1 MNVISLSCESR
12 QSFGKQPS
20 KELRRKDLV
29 PGIVYGGKEVIHFFI
44 DETALKPIIYTP
56 DFNLVEIEVEGK
68 KYKTV
73 LKDVQFH
80 PVKEN
85 VTHVD
90 FQELVSDRK
99 VKVSIPLQFY
109 GESKGVKQGGS
120 LVPVMRKI
128 QIKTTPDRLVSEIK
142 GNISALRLDQS
153 LYVRELEI
161 PEGIEVLTVKSTP
174 VAYIEVPRSLKS
186 TENAALLAAA
196 KKGIDLDQ
204 EEDQESAE

>member
-1 MNVISLSCESR
+1 MNVISLTCESR

-20 KELRRKDLV
+20 KELRRKEMV
-29 PGIVYGGKEVIHFFI
+29 PGVVYGGSEVVHFYV
-44 DETALKPIIYTP
+44 DEAALKPIIYTP
-56 DFNLVEIEVEGK
+56 AFNLVEIEVEGK

-73 LKDVQFH
+73 LKDAQFH
-80 PVKEN
+80 PVHEN

-90 FQELVSDRK
+90 FQELVADRK
-99 VKVSIPLQFY
+99 VKVSVPLQFY
-109 GESKGVKQGGS
+109 GESKGVKQGGT
-120 LVPVMRKI
+120 LVPVLRKI
-128 QIKTTPDRLVSEIK
+128 QIKTTPDRLVSDLK
-142 GNISALRLDQS
+142 GNISSLRLDQS

-196 KKGIDLDQ
+196 KKGIDLDAD
-204 EEDQESAE
+204 EDQEGA